1 MAVSPQEQ
9 PALRELVGLAII
21 AAAVIASQI
30 ILTRIFSF
38 VCWYHYTPLI
48 IGVALLGFGFAGTYL
63 SVSDGGATEGREQFL
78 ARLEREALAFALA
91 LPLSLVL
98 VALVRFESAQI
109 FESLW
114 PVAGLATYLIAMTIP
129 FAAAGLVVCRLIDRH
144 RSRAGRVYGTDLV
157 ASALGVVLGM
167 TLLTMIGALAAV
179 LFVAGMGAVAA
190 LLFATER
197 RGDRRPAA
205 VLIIA
210 LAAAC
215 LVLYITAP
223 DVLRPPPSKEMAKFR
238 SSPGLEQAP
247 FEVQRWHPIARIDVT
262 GEVAGAAP
270 GFGGEI
276 SARFTTP
283 KDIQRCRFLFQDG
296 TAPSAFLRL
305 TPPID
310 EIPFLRGYL
319 QGAPYKIRSSAQ
331 ALIIGV
337 GGGIDIAIALAHGAA
352 AVTAVEVNPIT
363 YGLLRDDYA
372 TYCGLTGDPRVTLVN
387 REGRAYVRSTTAN
400 FDVIQLSGADTHAA
414 LMSGCGSLTE
424 GYLYTV
430 EALSDFLGRL
440 RPGGVLS
447 FSRPFFVPPRETLK
461 LIATAEAA
469 LRDRGIRDPQA
480 HIVALGGKKWSDT
493 LISPRPFS
501 TREVEILLQFA
512 EAYGFNVLA
521 APLRDLP
528 TPWDNY
534 LGLPAKAASEFR
546 RDYYFNVEPATDDRP
561 FFYDYARWRKV
572 LTEPPLPVNIG
583 IDGYYTVSSPFGPL
597 PAGNL
602 LLIIALFIILVL
614 STALILYPLRRRAA
628 ALAVRGATA
637 ARVLGYF
644 AALGLAFIAVEITL
658 IQRFQLLLGSPTI
671 ALAAVLLAL
680 LAAAGLGSLLA
691 ERLSPKRLR
700 LVIPLIAVVLIA
712 EVPAIPAVTRAL
724 AAESLVVRVAGAMLL
739 TAVPGVLM
747 GMPFPLG
754 IRQIAGLGAG
764 LVPWA
769 WAANGFLSVV
779 GSAATLLVA
788 MSLGFA
794 PVMVMAAVTYCL
806 GLVALY
812 PLLTPG
818 RDLPTSSPH

>member
-1 MAVSPQEQ
+1 MSAPPSEP
-9 PALRELVGLAII
+9 PAPRELLGLAII

-38 VCWYHYTPLI
+38 VTWYHYTPLI

-63 SVSDGGATEGREQFL
+63 SVRGGDTTTEERVRFL

-91 LPLSLVL
+91 LPLALVL
-98 VALVRFESAQI
+98 VSLVRFEPAQI
-109 FESLW
+109 FKSW
-114 PVAGLATYLIAMTIP
+114 SPVAGLAVYLIAMTIP
-129 FAAAGLVVCRLIDRH
+129 FAAAGLVVCRLIDRY

-167 TLLTMIGALAAV
+167 ALLTMIGALAAV
-179 LFVAGMGAVAA
+179 LFVAGLAAVAA

-205 VLIIA
+205 ILIIA
-210 LAAAC
+210 LAAGC
-215 LVLYITAP
+215 LVVYVAAP

-238 SSPGLEQAP
+238 ATPELEQVS

-262 GEVAGAAP
+262 GEVAGSAP
-270 GFGGEI
+270 GFGGEL
-276 SARFTTP
+276 SSRFKTAN
-283 KDIQRCRFLFQDG
+283 DVHRCRFLFQDG

-305 TPPID
+305 TPPLD

-319 QGAPYKIRSSAQ
+319 QAAAYKIRPHAQ
-331 ALIIGV
+331 TLVIGV
-337 GGGIDIAIALAHGAA
+337 GGGVDIAIALAHGAP

-363 YGLLRDDYA
+363 FGLLQNDYA
-372 TYCGLTGDPRVTLVN
+372 AYCGIAGDPRVTLVN
-387 REGRAYVRSTTAN
+387 GEGRAYVRGATAT

-414 LMSGCGSLTE
+414 LMSGSGSLTE

-430 EALSDFLGRL
+430 EAVSDFLRRL

-469 LRDRGIRDPQA
+469 LRHRGIQDPQA
-480 HIVALGGKKWSDT
+480 HIVAIGGSKWSDT
-493 LISPRPFS
+493 MISLRPFS
-501 TREVEILLQFA
+501 AGEVEILLQFA
-512 EAYGFNVLA
+512 DAYDFKVLA
-521 APLRDLP
+521 APFHDLP
-528 TPWDNY
+528 TPWDVY
-534 LGLPAKAASEFR
+534 LGLPAAAAKEFR

-583 IDGYYTVSSPFGPL
+583 IDGYYTVCSPFGPL
-597 PAGNL
+597 PVGNL
-602 LLIIALFIILVL
+602 LLVTALLIILLL
-614 STALILYPLRRRAA
+614 SVGLIIYPLRSRAA
-628 ALAVRGATA
+628 ALAASGATA

-658 IQRFQLLLGSPTI
+658 IQRLQLLLGSPTI

-680 LAAAGLGSLLA
+680 LASAGLGSLLA
-691 ERLSPKRLR
+691 ERLSPARLR
-700 LVIPLIAVVLIA
+700 LIIPLLAVLLLA
-712 EVPAIPAVTRAL
+712 EVPAVPAVTRAL
-724 AAESLVVRVAGAMLL
+724 AAAPLAVRVAGAMLL

-754 IRQIAGLGAG
+754 IRQIADLGPA

-788 MSLGFA
+788 MSVGFA
-794 PVMVMAAVTYCL
+794 PVMVMAAAIYCL

-812 PLLTPG
+812 PLLVPG
-818 RDLPTSSPH
+818 RR